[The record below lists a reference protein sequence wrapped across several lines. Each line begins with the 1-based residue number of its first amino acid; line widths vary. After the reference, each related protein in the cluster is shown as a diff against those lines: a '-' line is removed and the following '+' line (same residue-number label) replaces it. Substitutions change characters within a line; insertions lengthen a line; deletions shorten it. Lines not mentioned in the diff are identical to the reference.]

1 MTIGLDRVRFGVDT
15 GLDHARLFAPYP
27 VSSAKAGDATSTY
40 LIMTKTTFATVELN
54 HAAMNTWHVIDASGQ
69 TLGRLATEVATILM
83 GKHRPD
89 YTPHILVG
97 EGVIVINAGKIRFSG
112 NKANTREYT
121 FYTGHPGG
129 LRKRLL
135 GEYLES
141 APDEVVRLAV
151 RRMLPK
157 NRLARRMIARLKV
170 YRDDA
175 HKHAAQ
181 KPGSVDL
188 NALS

>member
-1 MTIGLDRVRFGVDT
+1 
-15 GLDHARLFAPYP
+15 
-27 VSSAKAGDATSTY
+27 
-40 LIMTKTTFATVELN
+40 MTKTTFATVEKN
-54 HAAMNTWHVIDASGQ
+54 HEAMNKWHVIDASGL
-69 TLGRLATEVATILM
+69 TLGHLATEVATILM

-97 EGVIVINAGKIRFSG
+97 EGVIVINAGKIRLSG

-121 FYTGHPGG
+121 FYTGHTNG
-129 LRKRLL
+129 LRVRKL
-135 GEYLES
+135 GEYLEA

-157 NRLARRMIARLKV
+157 NRIARRMIARLKV

-181 KPGSVDL
+181 KPGEVDL
-188 NALS
+188 NAIS